1 MQFNL
6 NKHDKYTLM
15 TLDEEN
21 IDTRIAPQLKSELVL
36 LNSSGVRNIVLDIRQ
51 VKYADSSGLSA
62 MLVGNRLCQSAG
74 GSFAISGASENVQKL
89 IELSHLGDV
98 LTVFD
103 SAEAAIDQVFVDE
116 IERDLA
122 EETEEAGDQPEA

>member
-74 GSFAISGASENVQKL
+74 GSFAISGASDNVQKL

-122 EETEEAGDQPEA
+122 EETEESGDQPEA